1 MVADGMDYERDHQ
14 IGLGE
19 VARRLQRIE
28 DAVGMVRKELGEEM
42 SSTRGDFNTE
52 LNKLKEWNELHN
64 NDLARELNELRVKVQ
79 VLEVTLRLK
88 SGLWGAGSGILAA
101 LLSVLTYVLAHTH

>member
-1 MVADGMDYERDHQ
+1 MVADNMEYERDHQ

-19 VARRLQRIE
+19 FARRLQRIE
-28 DAVGMVRKELGEEM
+28 DGVQLMRKELGQEM

-64 NDLARELNELRVKVQ
+64 NDLARDMNELRVKVQ

-88 SGLWGAGSGILAA
+88 SGLWGAGSGVLAA
-101 LLSVLTYVLAHTH
+101 LLSVLTYVLARAH